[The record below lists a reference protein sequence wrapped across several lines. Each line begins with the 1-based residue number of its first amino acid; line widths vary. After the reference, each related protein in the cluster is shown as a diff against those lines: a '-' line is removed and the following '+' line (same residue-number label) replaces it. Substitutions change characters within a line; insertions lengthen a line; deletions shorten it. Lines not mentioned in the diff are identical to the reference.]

1 MNISWISRSLP
12 TRPLIRYS
20 LWPERYRRRL
30 NTTSPGLIAGTGFS
44 ATFPFRLNLPPGSAG
59 DRAEPSAA
67 GSCVSG
73 GCAGSSERISA
84 VKPGSSLTRAADSV
98 AVSDAALSITKQA
111 ASASS
116 GSSIVMVTSA
126 SPSGGRLVVP
136 LKMQSAMRSARSDL
150 WLCSPRTQEMAST
163 TLDLPQ
169 PFGPTMQV
177 VPDPLSVTTVRSQND
192 LKPTISTFRSFSKM
206 SPFGRQLLR
215 GRQHEARIQ
224 LDNREI
230 QPFPTAGAK
239 PREERQL
246 FVPRG
251 EGLWSDRSTHLGSSV
266 KTFGRFSVRGPA
278 AWRKD
283 GGTGKNSNTMRT
295 ACKALR
301 YDLWLLCQRHK
312 CSLACLLMP
321 RLEPTWL
328 LAILLSNA
336 CRTRR
341 GCGSGDP
348 GGVSPR

>member
-1 MNISWISRSLP
+1 MNISWMSRSLP

-30 NTTSPGLIAGTGFS
+30 TTTSPGLIAGTGFS
-44 ATFPFRLNLPPGSAG
+44 ANFLFRLNLPPGSAG

-67 GSCVSG
+67 VSCVSG
-73 GCAGSSERISA
+73 VCAGSSDRISVA
-84 VKPGSSLTRAADSV
+84 SFKPEVALFSVTSAAESV
-98 AVSDAALSITKQA
+98 AESDAALSITKRV
-111 ASASS
+111 ASASW
-116 GSSIVMVTSA
+116 GSSMVMVTSA
-126 SPSGGRLVVP
+126 SPRGGRLVVP

-177 VPDPLSVTTVRSQND
+177 VPDPLNVTTVRSQND

-215 GRQHEARIQ
+215 GCRHETRIQ
-224 LDNREI
+224 PDNREI
-230 QPFPTAGAK
+230 QPFPTAGVK
-239 PREERQL
+239 TREERRR

-251 EGLWSDRSTHLGSSV
+251 EGLWSDRPTHLGLPA
-266 KTFGRFSVRGPA
+266 KTFGRFSVRGLA

-283 GGTGKNSNTMRT
+283 GGTEKNTNTMRT

-301 YDLWLLCQRHK
+301 YDLWPVCQRHK
-312 CSLACLLMP
+312 RS
-321 RLEPTWL
+321 
-328 LAILLSNA
+328 SNA
-336 CRTRR
+336 RCV
-341 GCGSGDP
+341 GLSL
-348 GGVSPR
+348 S